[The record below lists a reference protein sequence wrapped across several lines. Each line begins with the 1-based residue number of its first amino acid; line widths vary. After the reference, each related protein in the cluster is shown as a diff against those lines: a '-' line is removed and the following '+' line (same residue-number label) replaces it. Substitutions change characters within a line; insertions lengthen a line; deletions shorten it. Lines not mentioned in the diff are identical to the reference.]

1 MITNYGIFRQGEDGR
16 LEAFRFKHGAAP
28 GFPVNLNEESDG
40 TLRIMKLSP
49 ILFRDDKDCTYII
62 DEFDRTL
69 HPVVVKGFLKWFLNK
84 QYSSHKQFIMTTH
97 TAHLLD
103 QDLIR
108 RDEIWFVQK
117 DSEGATSLYSL
128 DDYKVRFDKAI
139 EKAYMEGHFRGIP
152 DIILPE
158 DVDDAF

>member
-1 MITNYGIFRQGEDGR
+1 
-16 LEAFRFKHGAAP
+16 
-28 GFPVNLNEESDG
+28 
-40 TLRIMKLSP
+40 
-49 ILFRDDKDCTYII
+49 
-62 DEFDRTL
+62 
-69 HPVVVKGFLKWFLNK
+69 
-84 QYSSHKQFIMTTH
+84 MTTH